1 MLRAEAV
8 AKVYEPTPRFLRPL
22 LRTASNV
29 AHRALDG
36 VDLAVDRGEVIGL
49 VGPNGAGKTTF
60 LKMAAT
66 LIEPTAGR
74 LSVDGFDCTRQGLD
88 VRRRIGVVLNEERG
102 LYWRLTP
109 RQNLELFAALAGMS
123 RGDARRRAGEVLEL
137 VGLEDDRT
145 RVFGYSGGMRG
156 RLNLARALLA
166 RPPLLLLDEPTRSLD
181 PVAALETTK
190 LFTSLAAEGTAV
202 LLSSHRLDE
211 VVRICDRVAVLI
223 EGRIRFSGPLAEL
236 DAAQGDEAAAILAL
250 LTADPAEGR
259 AS

>member
-1 MLRAEAV
+1 MLRAEA
-8 AKVYEPTPRFLRPL
+8 ATKVYEPTPRFLRPL

-29 AHRALDG
+29 PHRAVDA
-36 VDLAVDRGEVIGL
+36 VDLEVRPGEVVGL

-66 LIEPTAGR
+66 LIEPTTGR
-74 LSVDGFDCTRQGLD
+74 VSVDGFDCTRDGLE
-88 VRRRIGVVLNEERG
+88 VRRRIGVVLSEERG

-123 RGDARRRAGEVLEL
+123 RTDGRRRSGEVLEL

-145 RVFGYSGGMRG
+145 RVFGYSSGMRG

-166 RPPLLLLDEPTRSLD
+166 RPQVLLLDEPTRSLD
-181 PVAALETTK
+181 PVAAVEATT
-190 LFTSLAAEGTAV
+190 LFTTLASEGTAV

-223 EGRIRFSGPLAEL
+223 EGQVRFSGPLAEL
-236 DAAQGDEAAAILAL
+236 DAVEGGEAGAILAL
-250 LTADPAEGR
+250 LTGDGPA
-259 AS
+259 S